1 MGIAG
6 VLVTHDHEVLRHA
19 GRVVEM
25 AEMADGRLEPYSG

>member
-25 AEMADGRLEPYSG
+25 ADGRLEPYSG